1 MHCPPPHATTSP
13 FQRKSLNPS
22 STPYLIAARMSSDV
36 GLPGSVRKR
45 PRPVISC
52 LRCREKKL
60 KCDRVSPCENCS
72 RAGCAPNCVFLH
84 GTPAASEPKRARS
97 GSAVTPEQNGPSGGS
112 GGTGA
117 GVGLIEDLQQ
127 RLKRVE
133 EMLNIGSE
141 KAISITGGLPAR
153 TAKVGKRQVADSG
166 RRYPG
171 TLVVKG
177 TRTRYRGQNDRM
189 ALIQEFEGAKDLVG
203 ACTQDDA
210 IFRVAKEVQF
220 LQRRSTMPVETP
232 DSQPDLDASVELQQM
247 EQNMPSMEV
256 CDKLMGTYATN
267 FEDAMR
273 VFHIPTLYRQYADF
287 WSNPDRGSEHYAM
300 FVPQLTAIMAATVAL
315 VDEEF
320 QQAYPAAVEYLTKPA
335 INLVRSWL
343 SKLSRKQRTELT
355 NLQTEALV
363 LSARYMHFET
373 PEEVWRITGAL
384 VRSAMVMGLHV
395 DLSAYTDLSVFQ
407 KEVRRRLWI
416 TIVELDLQSSI
427 MSGMPITI
435 PDIDFTPLMPL
446 NICDVDYHPDMT
458 ELPPAKPFTEWT
470 DTLSQI
476 ALAMSLSARIRAMAM
491 VQTPGPNLNLDDAME
506 QGRRIAECL
515 RQIPPP
521 LRLDP
526 PAVPDDPAPQ
536 LFNRVRL
543 NLYIRR
549 PLISL
554 YRSIIKKCGA
564 AETPP
569 EVWDTLLSSSLSVLS
584 YLDYFDPSVSDI
596 DYHNL
601 PGYWHLFQTFCRN
614 DILQAALSVCAYMR
628 LAPSPWRAPHS
639 KANLIRA
646 VESALDGMART
657 TDKPGSELK
666 DILLLSVVLN
676 LVRARGSEED
686 QKEIVKQGVLKA
698 MMTCREHLA
707 STVGQPLPQQQ
718 QQQTQQTQ
726 QFGQD
731 GVQLQDQI
739 HSAAQSQAQTQ
750 PDTQMAQATPQVCP
764 V

>member
-1 MHCPPPHATTSP
+1 
-13 FQRKSLNPS
+13 
-22 STPYLIAARMSSDV
+22 MSSDQ
-36 GLPGSVRKR
+36 GPPGPVDLAQPRKR

-60 KCDRVSPCENCS
+60 KCDRVSPCENCT

-97 GSAVTPEQNGPSGGS
+97 GSAATPEHNAPSGGS
-112 GGTGA
+112 HGTGA
-117 GVGLIEDLQQ
+117 TGFGLIEDLQQ

-141 KAISITGGLPAR
+141 KAASVTRGLGLPVR
-153 TAKVGKRQVADSG
+153 TGKVGKRQVADTG

-203 ACTQDDA
+203 ACTQDNA

-220 LQRRSTMPVETP
+220 LQRRSMMPVDTP

-247 EQNMPSMEV
+247 EHNMPPMEI
-256 CDKLMGTYATN
+256 CDKLMEMYTTN

-273 VFHIPTLYRQYADF
+273 VFHIPTLYRQYTDF
-287 WSNPDRGSEHYAM
+287 WSNPDRGSEQYGM
-300 FVPQLTAIMAATVAL
+300 FVPQLTVIMAATVAL
-315 VDEEF
+315 ADEEF
-320 QQAYPAAVEYLTKPA
+320 KKAYPAAVEYLQKPA

-355 NLQTEALV
+355 NLQTETLV
-363 LSARYMHFET
+363 LSARHMHLET
-373 PEEVWRITGAL
+373 PEEVWRMTGAL
-384 VRSAMVMGLHV
+384 VRSAMVMGLHL
-395 DLSAYTDLSVFQ
+395 DLSACTDLSVYQ
-407 KEVRRRLWI
+407 KEVRRRLWL
-416 TIVELDLQSSI
+416 TVVELDLQSSI
-427 MSGMPITI
+427 LSGMPITI

-458 ELPPAKPFTEWT
+458 ELPPAKPLTEWT
-470 DTLSQI
+470 DTLTHI
-476 ALAMSLSARIRAMAM
+476 TLGMSLSARIRAMAM
-491 VQTPGPNLNLDDAME
+491 VQTPGPNLDLDEAMD
-506 QGRRIAECL
+506 QGRRIVECL
-515 RQIPPP
+515 RQIPHP

-526 PAVPDDPAPQ
+526 PAVPDEPALK

-564 AETPP
+564 TETPP
-569 EVWDTLLSSSLSVLS
+569 EVWDILLNSSLTVLS
-584 YLDYFDPSVSDI
+584 YQDYFDPTVSDI

-601 PGYWHLFQTFCRN
+601 PGYWQLYQTFCRN

-628 LAPSPWRAPHS
+628 LAPSPWRAQHS

-657 TDKPGSELK
+657 TDNPGSELK

-676 LVRARGSEED
+676 LVRARGSEEN

-707 STVGQPLPQQQ
+707 STVEQPLQQQ
-718 QQQTQQTQ
+718 QQQQP
-726 QFGQD
+726 QFVQD
-731 GVQLQDQI
+731 GVQVQDQM
-739 HSAAQSQAQTQ
+739 HASASQSQAPTQ
-750 PDTQMAQATPQVCP
+750 PDTQMAQPTPQV
-764 V
+764 

>member
-1 MHCPPPHATTSP
+1 
-13 FQRKSLNPS
+13 
-22 STPYLIAARMSSDV
+22 MSSDV
-36 GLPGSVRKR
+36 GPRKR

-60 KCDRVSPCENCS
+60 KCDRVSPCENCT

-84 GTPAASEPKRARS
+84 GTPTAGEPKRARS
-97 GSAVTPEQNGPSGGS
+97 GSAVTPDHNAT
-112 GGTGA
+112 GT

-141 KAISITGGLPAR
+141 KAVSSTGLPVR
-153 TAKVGKRQVADSG
+153 PGTVGKRQIADTG

-220 LQRRSTMPVETP
+220 LQRRSTLPVDTP

-247 EQNMPSMEV
+247 EHNMPPMEV
-256 CDKLMGTYATN
+256 CDKLMGTYTTN

-273 VFHIPTLYRQYADF
+273 VFHIPTLYRQYTEF
-287 WSNPDRGSEHYAM
+287 WSNPDRGSEHYNM
-300 FVPQLTAIMAATVAL
+300 FVPQMTIIMAATIPL

-320 QQAYPAAVEYLTKPA
+320 HQAYPAVVEYLQKPA

-363 LSARYMHFET
+363 LSARSMHFET
-373 PEEVWRITGAL
+373 PEEVWRMTGAL
-384 VRSAMVMGLHV
+384 VRSAMVMGLHL

-407 KEVRRRLWI
+407 KELRRRLWI
-416 TIVELDLQSSI
+416 TVVELDLQSSI
-427 MSGMPITI
+427 LSGMPITI

-470 DTLSQI
+470 DTLTHI
-476 ALAMSLSARIRAMAM
+476 TLAMSLSARIRAMAM
-491 VQTPGPNLNLDDAME
+491 VQTPGPNLDLDEAME

-515 RQIPPP
+515 DQIPPP

-526 PAVPDDPAPQ
+526 PAIPDAPALQ

-554 YRSIIKKCGA
+554 YRSIINKCGA

-569 EVWDTLLSSSLSVLS
+569 EVWDILLNSSLSVLS
-584 YLDYFDPSVSDI
+584 YQDYFDPTVSDI
-596 DYHNL
+596 DYQNL
-601 PGYWHLFQTFCRN
+601 PGYWQLFQTFCRN

-657 TDKPGSELK
+657 TDRPGSELK

-676 LVRARGSEED
+676 LVRARGSEEN
-686 QKEIVKQGVLKA
+686 QREIVKQGVLKA
-698 MMTCREHLA
+698 MMICREHLA
-707 STVGQPLPQQQ
+707 STVEKPQKQQEQQEQQEQQQ
-718 QQQTQQTQ
+718 L
-726 QFGQD
+726 FQD
-731 GVQLQDQI
+731 GVQNQI
-739 HSAAQSQAQTQ
+739 HTTAQAQVPAQIHPPMPQ
-750 PDTQMAQATPQVCP
+750 PAPQVRRYKFQHR
-764 V
+764 